1 MASYI
6 EKNGVKPM
14 AWSTFF
20 TRTSDIPLDRSSI
33 FGSLEDAQKYAK
45 GNENEPDSRNLVA
58 TSYIGQIITVY
69 ENDVIDVYKI
79 NQQRELEPIGQGK
92 GTVIATNQ
100 FEADEIANNEKSI
113 GQFIYRSDIK
123 TLYFVQAKNI
133 QIKMFAINNSNEMII
148 DCGTF

>member
-33 FGSLEDAQKYAK
+33 FGSLIDAQKYAK
-45 GNENEPDSRNLVA
+45 GNEKEPDSRNLVA

-69 ENDVIDVYKI
+69 ENDTIDVYKI
-79 NQQRELEPIGQGK
+79 NAQRELEPIGQGK
-92 GTVIATNQ
+92 GTVIAADQ
-100 FEADEIANNEKSI
+100 FEADKIAENEKSI
-113 GQFIYRSDIK
+113 GQCIYRIDNK
-123 TLYFVQAKNI
+123 TLYFVQAKSI
-133 QIKMFAINNSNEMII
+133 QIKMFLINDSNEMVI